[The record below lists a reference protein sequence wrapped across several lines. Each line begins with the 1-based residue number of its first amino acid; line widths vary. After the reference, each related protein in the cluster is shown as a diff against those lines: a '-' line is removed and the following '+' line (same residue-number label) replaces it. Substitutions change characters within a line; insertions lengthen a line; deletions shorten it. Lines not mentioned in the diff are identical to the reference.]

1 MNATG
6 QPAKPPDASS
16 ATRADKP
23 DKLLQMNSLFG
34 SVFWLLVTLGVLV
47 TFHEFGHYWVAR
59 RCGVKVL
66 RFSVGFG
73 GAIWKRIG
81 KDGTEYQVAMIPLGG
96 YVKMLDAREG
106 EVDPA
111 LAGQEFT
118 GKPVWQRIAIVA
130 AGPGFN
136 LIFTIVAFWAM
147 FMVGKPDVAP
157 VIAAVPQSIAAEA
170 GVRTGD
176 RILAIDGR
184 PVATWSDAMDA
195 VVNAMLGRDPLPVEV
210 RGTDGA
216 ERKLILPLNQL
227 PAGEDIGQYLDKLGL
242 KLAPLPPVAATVL
255 PGKPAALAGMKGGDR
270 VLTINGQAMTSYDE
284 FQHAIP
290 LDAAKSPTLNV
301 VVERDGKSLPLSITA
316 RMESLEGQPTNW
328 IIGVSPLEREPAV
341 LRYGPLK
348 AMSASLQTT
357 WNTAAST
364 FNMIGKMLTGQASTK
379 NLSGVIGIAQ
389 VANASANMGAG
400 WFLSF
405 LAMVSLSL
413 AILNLMP
420 IPVLDGGYLLYYL
433 IELVKGSPV
442 SERTMMAGQYVGLVL
457 LFTLMGLAFYNDIHR
472 FLPS

>member
-1 MNATG
+1 
-6 QPAKPPDASS
+6 
-16 ATRADKP
+16 
-23 DKLLQMNSLFG
+23 MNSVFG

-73 GAIWKRIG
+73 KAIWKRIG

-118 GKPVWQRIAIVA
+118 AKPVWQRIAIVA
-130 AGPGFN
+130 AGPAFN
-136 LIFTIVAFWAM
+136 LIFTLFAFWLM
-147 FMVGKPDVAP
+147 FLVGKPDIAP
-157 VIAAVPQSIAAEA
+157 VVAATPKSIAAEA

-176 RILAIDGR
+176 RILSVDGR
-184 PVATWSDAMDA
+184 AVATLSDSMDA
-195 VVNAMLGRDPLPVEV
+195 VVNALLGRDPLPMQVL
-210 RGTDGA
+210 GTDGA
-216 ERKLILPLNQL
+216 TRNLVLPLNQL
-227 PAGEDIGQYLDKLGL
+227 PAGQDIGQYLDTLGL
-242 KLAPLPPVAATVL
+242 KPAPTPAVVGQVL
-255 PGKPAALAGMKGGDR
+255 PGKPASVGGMQGGDR
-270 VLTINGQAMTSYDE
+270 IKSLNGTAVDSYEE
-284 FQHAIP
+284 FQRLVP
-290 LDAAKSPTLNV
+290 QEAAKSPTLAI
-301 VVERDGKSLPLSITA
+301 VVERDGHTLPLSVTA

-328 IIGVSPLEREPAV
+328 VIGVQFTQREPAV

-348 AMSASLQTT
+348 AIGASFEMT
-357 WNTAAST
+357 WNSAAST

-389 VANASANMGAG
+389 VANASANMGIG
-400 WFLSF
+400 WFFSF
-405 LAMVSLSL
+405 LALVSLSL

-420 IPVLDGGYLLYYL
+420 IPVLDGGWLLYYL

-442 SERTMMAGQYVGLVL
+442 SERAMMAGQYVGLVM